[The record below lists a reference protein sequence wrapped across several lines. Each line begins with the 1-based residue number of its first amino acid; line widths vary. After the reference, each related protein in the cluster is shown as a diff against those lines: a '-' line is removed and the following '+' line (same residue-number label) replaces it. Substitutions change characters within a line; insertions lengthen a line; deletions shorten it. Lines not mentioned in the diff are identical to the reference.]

1 MIKLTSENQQSR
13 YGTAASRWAGV
24 GPYYAMF
31 PVSFAASTVKEY
43 TKPGD
48 YVFDPFAGRATSLFA
63 AVTEGRFGLGIEI
76 NPVGWVYGKAKL
88 QTAEREDVEKRIRWL
103 GSRAKNY
110 RAAAKKLPEF
120 YHSCFCAEVQE
131 FLLAARDLLDWRRK
145 NADWTAMALLMIDLH
160 GKRESALSNQMRQT
174 KAMSPQYAID
184 WWKERD
190 LVPPERDPVEF
201 MLKKIE
207 WRYAKGRL
215 NSGSGLVYLGD
226 CQTILTRWTSQPKK
240 TKAQLLLTS
249 PPYYGVTNYF
259 YDQWLR
265 LWLLGGP
272 EKPYSTGKPC
282 KRKFDNKKHYI
293 EMLCRVFAK
302 SKTLLKRDAV
312 VFVRTDARHFTK
324 EATIEALESAFPR
337 KKLRSE
343 FFSLPDFSQTA
354 LFDSDLESKG
364 EVDFVMW

>member
-1 MIKLTSENQQSR
+1 MKVETQQSH

-31 PVSFAASTVKEY
+31 PVSFATAAVKEY

-48 YVFDPFAGRATSLFA
+48 CVFDPFAGRATSLFA
-63 AVTEGRFGLGIEI
+63 AASEGRVGLGIEI

-88 QTAEREDVEKRIRWL
+88 QTAEREEVEDRIRWL
-103 GSRAKNY
+103 GTKARNY
-110 RAAAKKLPEF
+110 RAATKKLPQF
-120 YHSCFCAEVQE
+120 FDSCFCSEVQE
-131 FLLAARDLLDWRRK
+131 FLLAARDLLDWRRTK
-145 NADWTAMALLMIDLH
+145 TDWTTMALLMIDLH

-190 LVPPERDPVEF
+190 LKPPERDPVEF
-201 MLKKIE
+201 MLKKVK
-207 WRYAKGRL
+207 WRFAKGRL
-215 NSGSGLVYLGD
+215 DSGSGHIYLGD
-226 CQTILTRWTSQPKK
+226 CQSILSRWESQPPE
-240 TKAQLLLTS
+240 TKAKLLLTS

-272 EKPYSTGKPC
+272 PKPQSLGDVC
-282 KRKFDNKKHYI
+282 KRKFENKQYYVG
-293 EMLCRVFAK
+293 MLHHVFAR
-302 SKTLLKRDAV
+302 SKQLLARNAV
-312 VFVRTDARHFTK
+312 VYVRTDERSFTR

-337 KKLRSE
+337 KKLRSQIH
-343 FFSLPDFSQTA
+343 SLPDFTQTT
-354 LFDSDLESKG
+354 LFDSELKTEG